1 MLNTLFSHCAG
12 IDVHKRML
20 MVCRILASADGTLET
35 TIRSFGTTTAELLRL
50 SDWLTA
56 GGITHVAMEST
67 GVYWKPIFNL
77 LDGSF
82 TVWLLNAQHVK
93 NVPGRKT
100 DVNDA
105 AWLADLL
112 RHGLVRPSFIPPEE
126 QRALRELTRERTN
139 FVRQRATLIN
149 RVQKV
154 LESANIKLG
163 DVATNVLGVS
173 GRAMLDAI
181 IAGETDATVL
191 ADLAVGKLRKK
202 RDTLEQAL
210 AGRVRPHHRVLLTE
224 LLCQIDS
231 LDETLARLDEAIATA
246 CADEEKAEAIA
257 LLDTIPG
264 VGRDLAEVV
273 VAEIGIDLSRFPSA
287 GHLAAWAGVAPGN
300 NESAG
305 KRHSGKTRKGNRAL
319 RVGLVQ
325 AARAAARTK
334 GTYLAAQYRRLVRRI
349 GDKRALVAVAHSIVV
364 SIYHILIRKE
374 PYHDLG
380 ADYFEHRQPEAQV
393 KRLTRQI
400 EKLGYTVT
408 VTPPAAAA

>member
-1 MLNTLFSHCAG
+1 MLNTLFTHCAG

-20 MVCRILASADGTLET
+20 MVCRILAGADGTLET

-56 GGITHVAMEST
+56 GAVTHVAMEST
-67 GVYWKPIFNL
+67 GVYWQPIFNV

-82 TVWLLNAQHVK
+82 TVWLLNAQQVK

-112 RHGLVRPSFIPPEE
+112 RHGLVRPSFIPAEE

-154 LESANIKLG
+154 LEGANIKLG

-181 IAGETDATVL
+181 VAGETDPAVL

-202 RDTLEQAL
+202 RDAREAAL

-224 LLCQIDS
+224 LLCQIDC
-231 LDETLARLDEAIATA
+231 LDETIARLDEAIQEA
-246 CADEEKAEAIA
+246 CAAAEEAIA

-273 VAEIGIDLSRFPSA
+273 VAEIGTDLSRFPAA

-305 KRHSGKTRKGNRAL
+305 KRHAGKTRQGNRAL

-325 AARAAARTK
+325 AARAAVRTK

-364 SIYHILIRKE
+364 SIYHMLTRQE

-380 ADYFEHRQPEAQV
+380 ADYFERRQPEAQV

>member
-1 MLNTLFSHCAG
+1 MLNTLFTHCAG
-12 IDVHKRML
+12 IDVHKRMV
-20 MVCRILASADGTLET
+20 MVCRILAGTDGTLET

-56 GGITHVAMEST
+56 GEVTHVAMEST

-82 TVWLLNAQHVK
+82 TVWVLNAQHVK

-139 FVRQRATLIN
+139 FVRQRATLVN

-154 LESANIKLG
+154 LEGANIKLG
-163 DVATNVLGVS
+163 DVATNGLGVS

-181 IAGETDATVL
+181 VAGETDATVL
-191 ADLAVGKLRKK
+191 ADLARGQLRKK
-202 RDTLEQAL
+202 RAALEQAL
-210 AGRVRPHHRVLLTE
+210 AGRVRAHHRVLLTD

-231 LDETLARLDEAIATA
+231 LDETLARLDEAIHEA
-246 CADEEKAEAIA
+246 CAAEEAAIA

-264 VGRDLAEVV
+264 VGPDLAQVV
-273 VAEIGIDLSRFPSA
+273 VAEIGTDMSRFPSA

-305 KRHSGKTRKGNRAL
+305 KRRSGKTRKGNPHL
-319 RVGLVQ
+319 KVGLVQ
-325 AARAAARTK
+325 AARAAVRTK

-349 GDKRALVAVAHSIVV
+349 GDQRALVAVAHSIVV
-364 SIYHILIRKE
+364 SIYHMLTRKE

-380 ADYFEHRQPEAQV
+380 ADYFERRQPEAQV
-393 KRLTRQI
+393 KRWARQI

-408 VTPPAAAA
+408 VTSPAAAA

>member
-1 MLNTLFSHCAG
+1 MLNTLFTHCAG
-12 IDVHKRML
+12 IDVHKRMV
-20 MVCRILASADGTLET
+20 MVCRSLATPDGTLET

-56 GGITHVAMEST
+56 GVVTHVAMEST

-77 LDGSF
+77 LEGSF
-82 TVWLLNAQHVK
+82 TVWVWNAQHVK

-100 DVNDA
+100 DVKDA
-105 AWLADLL
+105 QWLTDLL
-112 RHGLVRPSFIPPEE
+112 RHGLVQPSFIPPED

-173 GRAMLDAI
+173 GRAILDALV
-181 IAGETDATVL
+181 AGETDVSAL
-191 ADLAVGKLRKK
+191 ADLARGLLRKK
-202 RDTLEQAL
+202 RAALAAAL
-210 AGRVRPHHRVLLTE
+210 AGRVRPHHRVLLPE
-224 LLCQIDS
+224 LLCQID
-231 LDETLARLDEAIATA
+231 RLDDTISHLDAAIQEA
-246 CADEEKAEAIA
+246 CAADAAAIG

-264 VGRDLAEVV
+264 VGQDLAEVI
-273 VAEIGIDLSRFPSA
+273 VAEIGTDLSRFPSA

-305 KRHSGKTRKGNRAL
+305 KRRSGRTRKGNPYL
-319 RVGLVQ
+319 KVGLVQ
-325 AARAAARTK
+325 AARAAVRSK

-364 SIYHILIRKE
+364 SVYHMLSRKE
-374 PYHDLG
+374 PYQDLG
-380 ADYFEHRQPEAQV
+380 ADYFERRQPEAQV
-393 KRLTRQI
+393 KHLTWQI
-400 EKLGYTVT
+400 EKLGYSVT
-408 VTPPAAAA
+408 VAPPAPA

>member
-1 MLNTLFSHCAG
+1 MLTTLFTHCAG
-12 IDVHKRML
+12 IDVHKRMV
-20 MVCRILASADGTLET
+20 MACRIRASADGTLET
-35 TIRSFGTTTAELLRL
+35 TVRSFGTTTAELLRL
-50 SDWLTA
+50 SDWLTV
-56 GGITHVAMEST
+56 GGVTHVAMEST
-67 GVYWKPIFNL
+67 GVYWKPVFNV

-82 TVWLLNAQHVK
+82 TVWVLNAQHVK

-105 AWLADLL
+105 QWLAELL
-112 RHGLVRPSFIPPEE
+112 RHGLVQPSFIPPQE
-126 QRALRELTRERTN
+126 QRDLRELTRERTN

-154 LESANIKLG
+154 LESANLKLG

-181 IAGETDATVL
+181 VAGETDAAVL

-202 RDTLEQAL
+202 RAALEQAL
-210 AGRVRPHHRVLLTE
+210 VGRVRPHHRVLLTE

-231 LDETLARLDEAIATA
+231 LDETLLRLDEAVAAA
-246 CADEEKAEAIA
+246 CVDAEKAEAIA

-264 VGRDLAEVV
+264 VGPDLAEVV
-273 VAEIGIDLSRFPSA
+273 VAEIGTDLSRFPSA
-287 GHLAAWAGVAPGN
+287 GHLAAWAGLAPGN

-305 KRHSGKTRKGNRAL
+305 KRRTGRTRKGNPHL
-319 RVGLVQ
+319 QVGLVQ
-325 AARAAARTK
+325 AARAAVRTK
-334 GTYLAAQYRRLVRRI
+334 GTYLAAQYRRLVQRI
-349 GDKRALVAVAHSIVV
+349 GDHRALVAVAHSIVV
-364 SIYHILIRKE
+364 SIYHILTRKE

-380 ADYFEHRQPEAQV
+380 ADYFERRQPEAQV